1 MGNLL
6 SEHEMLHMTMLVD
19 FYGEMLTDKQRNYL
33 DLYYNEN
40 LSLAEIAK
48 KYNITRSGVFDIIN
62 RSRKTLL
69 KMEHKT
75 GIVARWMEANKRLE
89 KAELITVKISEL
101 AKNDSNITYLT
112 NELHSIIKEIKEL

>member
-6 SEHEMLHMTMLVD
+6 SEDEMLHMTMLVD
-19 FYGEMLTDKQRNYL
+19 FYGEILTDKQRNYL
-33 DLYYNEN
+33 DLYYNED

-48 KYNITRSGVFDIIN
+48 KDNITRPGVFDIIN
-62 RSRKTLL
+62 RSRKTLI

-75 GIVARWMEANKRLE
+75 GIVARWMETSEKLE
-89 KAELITVKISEL
+89 KAESITNKISEL
-101 AKNDSNITYLT
+101 AKDNNKITDLT